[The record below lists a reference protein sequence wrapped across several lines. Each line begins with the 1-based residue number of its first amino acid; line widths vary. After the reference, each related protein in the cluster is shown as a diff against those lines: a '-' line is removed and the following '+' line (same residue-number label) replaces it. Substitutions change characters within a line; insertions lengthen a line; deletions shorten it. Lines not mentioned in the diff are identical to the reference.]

1 MQASINALKEK
12 NTSDDSIAG
21 SIARALYGPL
31 QEKSGRNWVTVAQ
44 ALTTRQPSSLP
55 VKKWQILRRMVDKF
69 EQASAPSIAEAIA
82 DVALTK
88 KQPAGIIT
96 FNAEPLLFA
105 LINAAIAVRGD
116 DKKDV
121 IIMDR
126 MAHNLA
132 TRHRD
137 RIPYYYAHGL
147 VRVPNGKD
155 QFNDSLSPGKLVFT
169 EAQYLQPFPQ
179 RLLLAGGNIS
189 FRVHQSPLRIRW
201 LVLH

>member
-1 MQASINALKEK
+1 
-12 NTSDDSIAG
+12 
-21 SIARALYGPL
+21 
-31 QEKSGRNWVTVAQ
+31 
-44 ALTTRQPSSLP
+44 
-55 VKKWQILRRMVDKF
+55 VDKF
-69 EQASAPSIAEAIA
+69 KQASAPSIAEAIA

-137 RIPYYYAHGL
+137 RIPYYYAHGF
-147 VRVPNGKD
+147 VRHRV
-155 QFNDSLSPGKLVFT
+155 T
-169 EAQYLQPFPQ
+169 A
-179 RLLLAGGNIS
+179 RL
-189 FRVHQSPLRIRW
+189 
-201 LVLH
+201 